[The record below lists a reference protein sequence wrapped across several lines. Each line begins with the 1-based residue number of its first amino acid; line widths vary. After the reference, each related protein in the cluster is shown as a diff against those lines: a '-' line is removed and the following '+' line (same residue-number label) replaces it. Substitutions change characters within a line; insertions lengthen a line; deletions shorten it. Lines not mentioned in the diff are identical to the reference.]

1 MPEIV
6 LEQVSKHYPGGVKAV
21 EGMTLTIRDGELLV
35 LVGPSGCG
43 KTTTLRLIAGLETPT
58 RGVLRIGGQDARSL
72 PPRSRDVA
80 FVFQRPTVYPHLTVK
95 QNLAFALQLHER
107 GGPLRRLLSWLRAA
121 RDIEERVGEVA
132 GLLSLDPVLN
142 RPANQLSGGQQQRVA
157 LGRAL
162 VRRPGILL
170 LDEPL
175 ASLDAPLRLELR
187 RELHL
192 LHRRFPATMVY
203 VTHDALEGMSLGDR
217 VVVLDRGVIQQT
229 GTPEEVY
236 RRPVNRFVAG
246 FFRRAPAN
254 FFDGRLVLESG
265 GLAFRTGDW
274 QLPVPAAMA
283 DRWQPLTERDLTLG
297 LWAEDVEVC
306 GAADGAS
313 PPGGRG
319 VAAQA
324 ALVEPLGQGWLVML
338 TAPGR
343 TIPDLMTF
351 FGCQRP
357 GTEDKIEEG
366 RQVWVRLHLDRAHL
380 FDRTTGM
387 AVGEDR
393 RAG

>member
-1 MPEIV
+1 MPEIA

-21 EGMTLTIRDGELLV
+21 EGMTLTVRDGELLV

-58 RGVLRIGGQDARSL
+58 AGVLRIGGQDATGL
-72 PPRSRDVA
+72 PPRARDVA

-95 QNLAFALQLHER
+95 QNLAFAAQLR
-107 GGPLRRLLSWLRAA
+107 QGGGWLRSWWRPA
-121 RDIEERVGEVA
+121 REIDERVREVA
-132 GLLSLDPVLN
+132 ELLALAPLLD
-142 RPANQLSGGQQQRVA
+142 RPADQLSVGQQQRVA

-187 RELHL
+187 RQLHL

-203 VTHDALEGMSLGDR
+203 VTHDPLEAMSLGDR
-217 VVVLDRGVIQQT
+217 VVVLDRGAIQQT

-236 RRPVNRFVAG
+236 RRPVSRFVAG
-246 FFRRAPAN
+246 FFRRAPVN

-274 QLPVPAAMA
+274 HLPVPKPMA
-283 DRWQPLTERDLTLG
+283 DRWQPLAEQNLTLG
-297 LWAEDVEVC
+297 LRAEDVEVC
-306 GAADGAS
+306 GAADG
-313 PPGGRG
+313 GGDLK
-319 VAAQA
+319 AQA
-324 ALVEPLGQGWLVML
+324 VLVEPLGQGWLVSL
-338 TAPGR
+338 TAPGQ
-343 TIPDLMTF
+343 TISELLAF

-357 GTEDKIEEG
+357 GAGDRIEEG

-380 FDRTTGM
+380 FDRATG
-387 AVGEDR
+387 AAL
-393 RAG
+393 AGR